1 MIFIAKGFWQHLTN
15 VGLLTLVYL
24 GLANLVH
31 GLIGGN
37 TLVPPVW
44 SPAGITQATVLLL
57 REHLWWL
64 TEHQGVLPSVSWGQ
78 FFWTVSPQR
87 FWPVSG
93 ITALGYILSVFL
105 SIGLARLWQLRP
117 SLERRRDVLGFLGVS
132 MLATLI
138 APTVTLTNLHLSGE
152 FDGRNFGGMWWQWW
166 LGDLMVVLVVVPVFL
181 VWCYL
186 VKELKVGKLFA
197 FAKLGQLAKVE
208 KVEESSQTNLQLSNQ
223 QPSTPQASIKI
234 KQFILAAIWL
244 ISLLTVSWG
253 VFGSDIAPEMATYP
267 LAWLTFPWLI
277 WAALQFGQRLTSLGC
292 LMVSSIA
299 IVGTSLGT
307 GPFVASTGDLSE
319 ALPLLQVFMILM
331 ATIPLFLA
339 ATTSERNAAA
349 ELLRLS
355 EAKYRSIFENA
366 LEGICQTTPDGHYI
380 SANPALA
387 RIYGYQSSAEL
398 VASVTDIA
406 HQLYV
411 DPQRRAD
418 LLLQL
423 QEDGVVSGFEAQ
435 IYQKDGTIIWI
446 SKNVRA
452 IHDSSNFL
460 LYYEATVEDITE
472 RKQAQEALRQQ
483 NEQLEHQFQERTA
496 TLRQLNRQ
504 LIAEVLEHKRIE
516 DALRESEERFALAIQ
531 SNTNGLFEI
540 NLKTYD
546 HYYSPQF
553 LSLIGYPLDQD
564 RPTINELLALIHLE
578 DIDEVKAILDNLFAG
593 RSSQRCSAVLG
604 ETPMSDCIKKWK
616 HKFRLLR
623 TDGSISWILS
633 TGLVI
638 KDDNGEVV
646 RLVGTFTDITD
657 SQRVKALLA
666 GQNRILEMIT
676 QWEKLPDV
684 LDRLARLIEEQLPK
698 IRCAFLLVDKNGVNL
713 RHSAAPSLPES
724 YIQAIDGMVIGPY
737 IGCCGT
743 AAYWREPVMVKDIAT
758 HPLCRNIRDF
768 ALSHNL
774 RACWSIPILSTQGT
788 VLGTFST
795 YYTEPHTPNREEQ
808 ELADKATQLARIAI
822 ERSMAQDDV
831 LRTNAML
838 KAQQEAAI
846 DGILVVDENFRVVSY
861 NQHFCELWQTPEQ
874 LFQANDIKELLK
886 QLSFQLKHPEEFLA
900 QVDYLQAHPKTTNYD
915 ELLIK
920 DGRIFDFYSAPVLT
934 SGGDYYGR
942 IFCNRDIT
950 ERKLSEAKLRQAE
963 QKYRKLV
970 ESAGDAILMA
980 DAETGIIL
988 EANQMAEQML
998 GRGRG
1003 EIIGLHQSQI
1013 IPRERFKAYSQI
1025 FQQHVEAGGVFQE
1038 ELELLHQVGTTV
1050 PVEVSATTL
1059 ELQGKRVV
1067 QGIFRDISD
1076 RKQAEQALKQAKV
1089 DAEVAN
1095 RAKSEF
1101 LANMSHELRTP
1112 LNGILGYAQIL
1123 QEEPQLS
1130 ATHKEQLS
1138 IIQQSGQ
1145 HLLTLLNDILD
1156 LSKIEARKM
1165 ELDVRDFQFPKFLEG
1180 IVEIVVI
1187 SAKQKNISFRYE
1199 FLSPLPEFVKG
1210 DEIRLRQ
1217 VLMNLLGN
1225 AVKFTDTGEVTFK
1238 VGYLGCS
1245 ELNVDRF
1252 NLVRAAEAEG
1262 HAFAVGDAEAWPK
1275 GQGSQDNLP
1284 YGNAKGEQPKN
1295 RGLKA
1300 VGHAARTATLR
1311 EQALTEKQGTKKM
1324 RFVIADTGIGIPPK
1338 QLAEIFLPFHQVGN
1352 TDRQVNGTGLGLS
1365 ISKRLAELMGSEL
1378 KVKSTVGQGS
1388 IFLLDLDLPEVSEEQ
1403 QGGQGIVESTKG
1415 EKAEDVMPVAPSPEK
1430 ISVLYELA
1438 IMGDIRGIQEEANL
1452 IEQLDHKFIPFA
1464 QKLRKLSKG
1473 FQERQILEFVGK
1485 YMDKKDHE
1493 APRK

>member
-44 SPAGITQATVLLL
+44 SPTGITQATVLLL

-93 ITALGYILSVFL
+93 ITALGYILSVLL
-105 SIGLARLWQLRP
+105 SIGLALWWQLRP

-132 MLATLI
+132 MFATLI
-138 APTVTLTNLHLSGE
+138 APTVSLTHLHLSGE
-152 FDGRNFGGMWWQWW
+152 FDGRNFGWMWWQWW

-186 VKELKVGKLFA
+186 VKELKVGRF
-197 FAKLGQLAKVE
+197 KVE
-208 KVEESSQTNLQLSNQ
+208 KVEESTQTNLQLSNQ
-223 QPSTPQASIKI
+223 QPLTPQASIKI
-234 KQFILAAIWL
+234 KQIILVAIWL

-267 LAWLTFPWLI
+267 LACLIFPWLI
-277 WAALQFGQRLTSLGC
+277 WAALQFGQRLTTLGC

-307 GPFVASTGDLSE
+307 GPFLASTGNLSE
-319 ALPLLQVFMILM
+319 AVPLLQVFMILM

-339 ATTSERNAAA
+339 ATTSERNSAA

-355 EAKYRSIFENA
+355 VAKYRSIFENA
-366 LEGICQTTPDGHYI
+366 VEGICQTTPDGRYI

-387 RIYGYQSSAEL
+387 RIYGYQSPEEL
-398 VASVTDIA
+398 IASVTDIA

-452 IHDSSNFL
+452 IRDSSNFL
-460 LYYEATVEDITE
+460 LYYEATVEEITE
-472 RKQAQEALRQQ
+472 RKHAQEALRNQ
-483 NEQLEHQFQERTA
+483 NERLEHQFQERTA

-531 SNTNGLFEI
+531 ANTNGLFEI

-553 LSLIGYPLDQD
+553 LSLIGYPLDQEG
-564 RPTINELLALIHLE
+564 PTINELLALIHLE
-578 DIDEVKAILDNLFAG
+578 DQDQVKAILDNLCAG
-593 RSSQRCSAVLG
+593 RSSQ
-604 ETPMSDCIKKWK
+604 WK
-616 HKFRLLR
+616 QRFRLLR
-623 TDGSISWILS
+623 KDGSISWILS

-638 KDDNGEVV
+638 SDDQGKVV

-684 LDRLARLIEEQLPK
+684 LDQLARLIEQQFPK
-698 IRCAFLLVDKNGVNL
+698 IRCAFFLVDKNGVNL
-713 RHSAAPSLPES
+713 RYTAAPSLPES
-724 YIQAIDGMVIGPY
+724 YIQGIDGMVIGPY
-737 IGCCGT
+737 MGCCGT

-758 HPLCRNIRDF
+758 HPLCRSIRDL
-768 ALSHNL
+768 ALCHNL
-774 RACWSIPILSTQGT
+774 RGCWSIPILSTQGT

-822 ERSMAQDDV
+822 ERSVAQEDV

-861 NQHFCELWQTPEQ
+861 NHRFCDLWQTPEQ
-874 LFQANDIKELLK
+874 LFQANHIKELLK
-886 QLSFQLKHPEEFLA
+886 QVSSQLNHPEEFLA

-998 GRGRG
+998 GRGRS
-1003 EIIGLHQSQI
+1003 EIIGLHQSKI

-1025 FQQHVEAGGVFQE
+1025 FQQHVEAGGVFQV

-1050 PVEVSATTL
+1050 PVEVSGTTL
-1059 ELQGKRVV
+1059 ELQGKTVV

-1089 DAEVAN
+1089 EAEVAN
-1095 RAKSEF
+1095 RAKSQF

-1123 QEEPQLS
+1123 QEEPNLS
-1130 ATHKEQLS
+1130 ATQKEQLS

-1245 ELNVDRF
+1245 ELNVDR
-1252 NLVRAAEAEG
+1252 
-1262 HAFAVGDAEAWPK
+1262 
-1275 GQGSQDNLP
+1275 S
-1284 YGNAKGEQPKN
+1284 
-1295 RGLKA
+1295 
-1300 VGHAARTATLR
+1300 
-1311 EQALTEKQGTKKM
+1311 LTEKQGTQKM

-1388 IFLLDLDLPEVSEEQ
+1388 IFWLDLDLPDVSQEQ
-1403 QGGQGIVESTKG
+1403 QGGQGIVESTKE
-1415 EKAEDVMPVAPSPEK
+1415 EKAEEVMPVAPSPEK

-1438 IMGDIRGIQEEANL
+1438 IIGDIRGIQEEANL
-1452 IEQLDHKFIPFA
+1452 IEQLDDKFIPFA
-1464 QKLRKLSKG
+1464 QNLRQLSKG
-1473 FQERQILEFVGK
+1473 FQERQILEFVGQ
-1485 YMDKKDHE
+1485 YMDKKYRE
-1493 APRK
+1493 

>member
-15 VGLLTLVYL
+15 LALLTLVYL

-31 GLIGGN
+31 GLIAGN
-37 TLVPPVW
+37 TLLPPVW

-57 REHLWWL
+57 REYLWWL
-64 TEHQGVLPSVSWGQ
+64 TEHQGVLPSVSWGE

-117 SLERRRDVLGFLGVS
+117 SLERRRDVLGFLGLS

-138 APTVTLTNLHLSGE
+138 APTVSLTHLHLSGE
-152 FDGRNFGGMWWQWW
+152 FDGRNFGGMWWQWC

-186 VKELKVGKLFA
+186 VKELKVGRLFA
-197 FAKLGQLAKVE
+197 FGRRPTLRERLCRKRGQLAKVE
-208 KVEESSQTNLQLSNQ
+208 KIEESTQTNLQLSNQ
-223 QPSTPQASIKI
+223 QPLTPQASITI

-253 VFGSDIAPEMATYP
+253 VFGSDIGPKMATYP
-267 LAWLTFPWLI
+267 LAWLPFPWLI
-277 WAALQFGQRLTSLGC
+277 WAALQFGQPLTTLGC

-307 GPFVASTGDLSE
+307 GPFFASTGDLSK
-319 ALPLLQVFMILM
+319 AVPLLQVFMILM
-331 ATIPLFLA
+331 ATIALLLA
-339 ATTSERNAAA
+339 ATTSELNAGA

-366 LEGICQTTPDGHYI
+366 MEGICQTTPDGHYI

-423 QEDGVVSGFEAQ
+423 QEHGVVSGFEAQ

-531 SNTNGLFEI
+531 ANTNGLFEI

-578 DIDEVKAILDNLFAG
+578 DIDEVKAILDNLLAG

-616 HKFRLLR
+616 QKFRLLR

-657 SQRVKALLA
+657 SHRVKALLA

-698 IRCAFLLVDKNGVNL
+698 IRCAFFLVDKNGVNL

-758 HPLCRNIRDF
+758 HPLCGNIKDV

-774 RACWSIPILSTQGT
+774 RGCWSIPILSTQGT

-822 ERSMAQDDV
+822 ERSVVQEDV

-886 QLSFQLKHPEEFLA
+886 QLSSQLKHPEEFLA
-900 QVDYLQAHPKTTNYD
+900 QVDYLQTHPKTTHYD
-915 ELLIK
+915 ELVTK
-920 DGRIFDFYSAPVLT
+920 DERIFDFYSAPVLT

-998 GRGRG
+998 GRGRD
-1003 EIIGLHQSQI
+1003 EIIGLHHSQI
-1013 IPRERFKAYSQI
+1013 IPPERFKAYAQI

-1245 ELNVDRF
+1245 ELSVDRF
-1252 NLVRAAEAEG
+1252 NL
-1262 HAFAVGDAEAWPK
+1262 
-1275 GQGSQDNLP
+1275 LP

-1295 RGLKA
+1295 LGQLA

-1388 IFLLDLDLPEVSEEQ
+1388 IFWLDLDLPEVSEEQ

-1415 EKAEDVMPVAPSPEK
+1415 DKAEDVMPVAPSQEK

-1452 IEQLDHKFIPFA
+1452 IEQLDDKFIPFS
-1464 QKLRKLSKG
+1464 QKLRQLSKG

-1485 YMDKKDHE
+1485 YMEKKDHE